1 MAIYKPISI
10 FITFGFLTYSGIYFK
25 ARTIESAD
33 GMINKIL
40 DGIDWSL
47 FPDWFDLYENV
58 ALMGIGVIIFHY
70 SMSRT
75 YPKIKSWVQNQ
86 TWLIGALVMIL
97 TIFIAYQFNR
107 LGSLP
112 FYYLQF

>member
-10 FITFGFLTYSGIYFK
+10 FITFGFLSYSGVYFK
-25 ARTIESAD
+25 ARNIEAAD
-33 GMINKIL
+33 GMIRKML

-47 FPDWFDLYENV
+47 FSDWFDLYENV
-58 ALMGIGVIIFHY
+58 AYMGIGVIVLHFSLSSVY
-70 SMSRT
+70 S
-75 YPKIKSWVQNQ
+75 KIKRWVENQ
-86 TWLIGALVMIL
+86 TWLISATVMII